1 MSAIAQAIADRQ
13 SDIDRLQAEIKALTD
28 VERMLGG
35 SVAPSSR
42 STSRRSSSASKATA
56 AAKSKPEVKS
66 AAESKPEVKPE
77 RKRRAMTAAEK
88 KAVSERMT
96 AYWAERRK
104 QAAKK

>member
-13 SDIDRLQAEIKALTD
+13 SEIDRLQAEIKALTD
-28 VERMLGG
+28 VERILGA
-35 SVAPSSR
+35 SVAPSSPSR
-42 STSRRSSSASKATA
+42 SRRSSSTSKATS
-56 AAKSKPEVKS
+56 AAKSKPE
-66 AAESKPEVKPE
+66 
-77 RKRRAMTAAEK
+77 RKRRSMTAAEK